1 MFPSNTSV
9 MISQRNQQFWAAGQ
23 LETDNRTKPITIAQ
37 LPNLLLIGK
46 KKKNR
51 NLQHQPCT
59 AALHCW
65 PLEIPPLRLVFLEL

>member
-46 KKKNR
+46 KKK
-51 NLQHQPCT
+51 QKP
-59 AALHCW
+59 AAPALHSST
-65 PLEIPPLRLVFLEL
+65 PLLASRDSPS